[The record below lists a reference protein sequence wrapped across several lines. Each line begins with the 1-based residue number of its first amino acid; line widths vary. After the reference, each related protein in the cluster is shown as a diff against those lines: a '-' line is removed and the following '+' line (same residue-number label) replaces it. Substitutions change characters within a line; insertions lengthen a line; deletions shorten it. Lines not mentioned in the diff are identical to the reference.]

1 MKKLFIL
8 TLILTVI
15 FSLSGGFTQEQEQ
28 PPKEEEQPETTGAVA
43 SSQEPASL
51 DDKVEMDIDPNVFVY
66 RPMGRRDPFKN
77 LLQGKE
83 STKRAAVEGIA
94 GLTIG
99 ELVLEGIVYGKG
111 EFRAYVKGPDNT
123 PYSLRV
129 GDNVYNGKVV
139 EINANAV
146 IFKQILT
153 VALGGTKERTVA
165 KYLNPED
172 EEKTEEA
179 EEDK

>member
-1 MKKLFIL
+1 MKKP
-8 TLILTVI
+8 LILSLILAFI
-15 FSLSGGFTQEQEQ
+15 FFLSIGFAQEQEQ
-28 PPKEEEQPETTGAVA
+28 QPDSGGAVV
-43 SSQEPASL
+43 SSEEPASL
-51 DDKVEMDIDPNVFVY
+51 DDKVEMDMDPNAFKY
-66 RPMGRRDPFKN
+66 NPMGRRDPFKN

-94 GLTIG
+94 GLTID

-123 PYSLRV
+123 PYTLRV
-129 GDNVYNGKVV
+129 SDNVYNGKVV

-153 VALGGTKERTVA
+153 VALGGTKERRVT
-165 KYLNPED
+165 KYLNSED
-172 EEKTEEA
+172 EEKTEDT